1 MKLEYTSTP
10 YTKINSKWHK
20 GLNIRND
27 TMKFQEV
34 NVGKEFFDISCINV
48 FEGQLIKAIEMKVK
62 MNKCDT

>member
-1 MKLEYTSTP
+1 
-10 YTKINSKWHK
+10 
-20 GLNIRND
+20 
-27 TMKFQEV
+27 MKFQEV